1 MALGARWSAWRSRP
15 ARRPKGGTAQRDAY
29 VPDVPEAATGTP
41 PPPLEPT
48 FAAAGVAPPRPL
60 VWVGTASS
68 GAAVWSSPVANGAG
82 LGLWREM
89 REAAEATGAWP
100 VLTGS
105 APLPPSWHLDRG
117 QRADAVDLP
126 DGEALLR
133 SARGSLPE
141 PEDGLRTR
149 LEPAAE
155 PTVEAD
161 LSAGYLGLVTEVA
174 GWDLPAAVGFDGVG
188 GWSAAEH
195 AAVLRM
201 LGERYGAEVAALTRD
216 SVGLVVRRPPR
227 THEDAFA
234 AAELVYAYCPDV
246 VTRGVR
252 TLWALATT
260 VAVSPAWSLRWA
272 PRPRSPR

>member
-1 MALGARWSAWRSRP
+1 M
-15 ARRPKGGTAQRDAY
+15 
-29 VPDVPEAATGTP
+29 PDVPDAASGTP
-41 PPPLEPT
+41 PPPLEPA

-60 VWVGTASS
+60 VWVGTATS

-89 REAAEATGAWP
+89 REAAAATGAWP

-105 APLPPSWHLDRG
+105 VPVPPSWHLDRG
-117 QRADAVDLP
+117 LRAGAVDLP
-126 DGEALLR
+126 DAESLLR
-133 SARGSLPE
+133 SARRSRSD
-141 PEDGLRTR
+141 PEDGFRTR
-149 LEPAAE
+149 LEPADEA
-155 PTVEAD
+155 TVEAD

-174 GWDLPAAVGFDGVG
+174 GWDLPTAVGFDGVG
-188 GWSAAEH
+188 GWSGVEH

-201 LGERYGAEVAALTRD
+201 LGERYGAEVAALTLD

-246 VTRGVR
+246 VTHGVR

-260 VAVSPAWSLRWA
+260 VAVSPAWSLRWSA
-272 PRPRSPR
+272 PPPR